1 MYNIN
6 PESNNGQ
13 NVLYSML
20 KKVGKTDALDEL
32 LIEWVTTE
40 NLPFRIVES
49 TSFQNILLHLNPAFK
64 GRIPSAMVLR
74 DRLDTVYKQAQGPV
88 TELLATARG
97 RIHVT
102 FDGWTSRNRLSLLG
116 INVFFIDVDWRH
128 RKLLLGLPSVQGRH
142 TGENLADEVASV
154 LAYFGIDA
162 SRLGYFVLDN
172 ARNNDTAVAAL
183 ADEFDFDLD
192 HRRLRCLG
200 HILNLVVK
208 QLIFGDSASAM
219 ETEDDDDFDF
229 STISDELKKW
239 RKKGPVGRLHNFVGA
254 INNSPQLVQRLL
266 EWQKEDIASGK
277 LSYIDKTTG
286 KLKKPLMPISDNET
300 RWNSRYRMMQR
311 AKLLRSYFS
320 RLVIYIQEQWEHEKL
335 RKKGIKKPT
344 ILDDKLEDSD
354 WDVIEVF
361 LKILGAFDALS
372 TRLQGNGE
380 PDEDGHI
387 RSGAFWEYFQSFE
400 FLLSHLEKLKINTDL
415 VDGLDSKSV
424 TMVRSHINLAW
435 EKLDSYYQKL
445 CPPAY
450 AAAIVL
456 HPCYGWAAL
465 AKYFKGNP
473 NAKEWLAEHK
483 HSVKKLWEKDYQ
495 NMPLKSAETA
505 SSSSKSTSHKRRSEF
520 ETFLDSAM
528 EDDEDDMVAMDGSID
543 PLLDE
548 YERYCRTWK
557 RADPQL
563 YRENPYLW
571 WKAREKEYPRLSRM
585 ASDFLSIPA
594 MSAQTERE
602 FSSCGRMVGVLRTR
616 LDRWGI
622 AMSQCIRSWKKEGI
636 I

>member
-6 PESNNGQ
+6 TESNNGQ
-13 NVLYSML
+13 SVLYNML
-20 KKVGKTDALDEL
+20 NKVGKIDTLDEL

-40 NLPFRIVES
+40 NLPFRIIES
-49 TSFQNILLHLNPAFK
+49 NSFQNIVLHLNPAFK

-74 DRLDTVYKQAQGPV
+74 DRLNNLYKQAQGPV
-88 TELLATARG
+88 TELLKTARG

-116 INVFFIDVDWRH
+116 INVFFIDVDWSH

-142 TGENLADEVASV
+142 TGENLADEVASM
-154 LAYFGIDA
+154 LADFGIDS

-183 ADEFDFDLD
+183 ADEFDFEPE

-208 QLIFGDSASAM
+208 QLIFGATANAM
-219 ETEDDDDFDF
+219 ETEDDADLNFNAV
-229 STISDELKKW
+229 SDELKKW
-239 RKKGPVGRLHNFVGA
+239 RKKGPIGRLHNFVGA
-254 INNSPQLVQRLL
+254 IINSPQLVQLLL

-277 LSYIDKTTG
+277 LSHIDKITE
-286 KLKKPLMPISDNET
+286 KIRKPLMPVADNET

-320 RLVIYIQEQWEHEKL
+320 RLVIYIQEQWEHDKL
-335 RKKGIKKPT
+335 RKRGIKKPT

-354 WDVIEVF
+354 WDIIDAF
-361 LKILGAFDALS
+361 LKVLGAFDAIS

-380 PDEDGHI
+380 PDKDGQI

-400 FLLSHLEKLKINTDL
+400 FLLNHLEKLKISSDL
-415 VDGLDSKSV
+415 VDGLDSNSV
-424 TMVRSHINLAW
+424 IMVRSHINLAW

-450 AAAIVL
+450 ASAIVL

-465 AKYFKGNP
+465 VRYFKGNP
-473 NAKEWLAEHK
+473 NAKEWLLEYK

-495 NMPLKSAETA
+495 NMPLKSADSA
-505 SSSSKSTSHKRRSEF
+505 SLLSTSTFQKGRSEF
-520 ETFLDSAM
+520 EAFLDSAM
-528 EDDEDDMVAMDGSID
+528 EDDNDDMGAMDVSID
-543 PLLDE
+543 PFLDE

-585 ASDFLSIPA
+585 ASDVLSIPA

-622 AMSQCIRSWKKEGI
+622 AMSQCVRSWKKEGI